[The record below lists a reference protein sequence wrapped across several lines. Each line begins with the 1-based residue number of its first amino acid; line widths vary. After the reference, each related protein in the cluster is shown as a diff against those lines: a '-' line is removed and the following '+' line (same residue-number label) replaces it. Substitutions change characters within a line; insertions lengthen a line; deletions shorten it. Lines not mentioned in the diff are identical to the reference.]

1 MVWRRLSVIPSSQL
15 SAAWPFVPAVKGPR
29 VSRRRGL
36 SSNGA
41 GPLWRSMK
49 VRESR
54 VFGRRRRE
62 AEVEARDAV
71 VQALARLERGL
82 EAQTQAHAA
91 IGVTVQHLHST
102 VVDTRNDL
110 IETVKYLYEVCSL
123 LIERTE
129 SAQRELQAIVE
140 TVSELA
146 RGSTSEQSRPGERVL
161 GGSFPALPA
170 ETVDERVLGGSSP
183 SSADETVDVGGEMDH
198 HDSHWA

>member
-1 MVWRRLSVIPSSQL
+1 
-15 SAAWPFVPAVKGPR
+15 
-29 VSRRRGL
+29 
-36 SSNGA
+36 
-41 GPLWRSMK
+41 MK

-71 VQALARLERGL
+71 VQALARLARGL
-82 EAQTQAHAA
+82 EAQTQARAA
-91 IGVTVQHLHST
+91 ADVTVQHLHST

-129 SAQRELQAIVE
+129 SAQRERQAIIE

-146 RGSTSEQSRPGERVL
+146 RGSTSEQSRSGERVL

-170 ETVDERVLGGSSP
+170 ETGDERVLDGSSP
-183 SSADETVDVGGEMDH
+183 STDETVDVGGEMEDH
-198 HDSHWA
+198 ESHWA

>member
-1 MVWRRLSVIPSSQL
+1 
-15 SAAWPFVPAVKGPR
+15 
-29 VSRRRGL
+29 
-36 SSNGA
+36 
-41 GPLWRSMK
+41 MK

-54 VFGRRRRE
+54 LFGRRRRE
-62 AEVEARDAV
+62 AEVEDRDAV

-82 EAQTQAHAA
+82 AAQTQAHAA

-129 SAQRELQAIVE
+129 SAQRELQSIVE

-161 GGSFPALPA
+161 GGSFSALPA